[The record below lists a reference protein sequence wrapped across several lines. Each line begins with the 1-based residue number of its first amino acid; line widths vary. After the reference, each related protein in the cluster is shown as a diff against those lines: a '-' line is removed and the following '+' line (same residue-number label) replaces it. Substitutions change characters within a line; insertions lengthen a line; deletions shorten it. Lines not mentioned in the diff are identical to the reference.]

1 MFPVT
6 EPCKVNKEFY
16 PIYNLKMENRK
27 LIISPKTKVLQL
39 IETYP
44 ELEEVLINYVPAFKK
59 LKNPI
64 LRKTVAKIATLQQAA
79 SIGNVKVGDLINHL
93 RKEVGQELA
102 SEEKDNPYNMVKPDW
117 YSNGLVIQELDAREM
132 LAAGEHPVNQVM
144 ADLKKLPRN
153 SMYKLI
159 APFLPAPLI
168 DKATSLEIK
177 HWVVKDGDELFIVY
191 FYKD

>member
-1 MFPVT
+1 
-6 EPCKVNKEFY
+6 
-16 PIYNLKMENRK
+16 MEK
-27 LIISPKTKVLQL
+27 KQFIISPKTKVLQL

-44 ELEEVLINYVPAFKK
+44 ELEEVLIDYVPAFKK

-93 RKEVGQELA
+93 RKEVGQELI
-102 SEEKDNPYNMVKPDW
+102 SEEMDSPYNTSKPDW
-117 YSNGLVIQELDAREM
+117 YNEELIVQELDVRDM

-144 ADLKKLPRN
+144 ADLKKMELN
-153 SMYKLI
+153 SIYKMI

-168 DKATSLEIK
+168 DKASSLLVK
-177 HWVVKDGDELFIVY
+177 HWVVKEKDDVFLIY
-191 FYKD
+191 FYKDH